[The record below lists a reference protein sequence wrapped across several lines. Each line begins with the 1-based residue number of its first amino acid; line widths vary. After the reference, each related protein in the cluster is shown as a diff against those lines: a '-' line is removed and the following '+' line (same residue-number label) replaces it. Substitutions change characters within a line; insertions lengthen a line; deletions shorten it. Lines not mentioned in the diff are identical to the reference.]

1 MEQSNISILTNRGK
15 ALEAASA
22 AGGDPVVLAEFV
34 VGDGNGQPVTPDA
47 GQTALVREVYR
58 GTISRLAVSPEQ
70 ENQFIAYLSLPEGV
84 GGFVIREVGLLTN
97 KNELYAA
104 GSCAAIEKPEKG
116 VTATLEFRMAVSES
130 AQITLQT
137 ATGEGLFL
145 RQNMN
150 LADVVDKDEATE
162 NLGLKPTKEKAEN
175 AVQRSGDTMTGKLT
189 LPQTSAFGVN
199 TDNALGGNS
208 IALGESGTGIKQ
220 DGEGILAIY
229 ANSQQVIRIN
239 NAGLGSNKPINVTG
253 RVTPSDYGNFDE
265 RYQSKVSGFQ
275 NIRLGL
281 VSASPTAT
289 SRTTDVPTGCVMTG
303 VTMDVWGSRGTH
315 VTQMRYRP
323 LQILINGTWTTV
335 SQI

>member
-97 KNELYAA
+97 NNELYAA

-145 RQNMN
+145 RQDMN
-150 LADVVDKDEATE
+150 LADVVDKDEAVNNFGLRETVNKARNALPSDGTAVAAE
-162 NLGLKPTKEKAEN
+162 KLATPRNINGVPFDGTRDINITSGIQESTANQRYVTGVRLGAVKSYSPAGNWYTWTQNLG
-175 AVQRSGDTMTGKLT
+175 SG
-189 LPQTSAFGVN
+189 N
-199 TDNALGGNS
+199 
-208 IALGESGTGIKQ
+208 
-220 DGEGILAIY
+220 
-229 ANSQQVIRIN
+229 
-239 NAGLGSNKPINVTG
+239 
-253 RVTPSDYGNFDE
+253 
-265 RYQSKVSGFQ
+265 
-275 NIRLGL
+275 
-281 VSASPTAT
+281 
-289 SRTTDVPTGCVMTG
+289 VMTG
-303 VTMDVWGSRGTH
+303 IIVQDTGSNSADNIGGIY
-315 VTQMRYRP
+315 YRP
-323 LQILINGTWTTV
+323 LQYCINGTWV
-335 SQI
+335 SASSI